1 MAQPAGTS
9 ELISRDAAWSVLTE
23 FTRSDSLRKHARAVE
38 ASMRA
43 YARRY
48 GEDPEA
54 WGVAGML
61 HDFDYEMHPRA
72 PQHPLKGA
80 EILLARGVPER
91 LVRAILAH
99 ADYAGMPRVAL
110 LERALYACDELSGF
124 VHAVALVQPG
134 HGIGYALVLMGAMG
148 LLGSAIFDLLVT
160 PKVVGGSVGVHP
172 LLTLFSLMLGAQL
185 LGILGMVIAVPV
197 AASIQVALAHFYP
210 QILDDLRAADEILLS
225 GTTIEDKVERSV
237 RAKGLPVSVP
247 PEKGL
252 PVSVPPEKGLPV
264 SVPPEK
270 GLPMSEPPEKLRSG
284 LRNWRFSRT
293 TTKLGSTCSCSSSS
307 PDRTNSGMA
316 HPKKAREAQRTT
328 SRRSIIEVPPSSC
341 ADPVWSRGRA
351 AC

>member
-1 MAQPAGTS
+1 VAQPAGTS

-124 VHAVALVQPG
+124 VHAVALVRPG
-134 HGIGYALVLMGAMG
+134 RVITGLEPASVRKKLKDKGFARTVNRDDVYRGADE
-148 LLGSAIFDLLVT
+148 LGV
-160 PKVVGGSVGVHP
+160 P
-172 LLTLFSLMLGAQL
+172 LDEH
-185 LGILGMVIAVPV
+185 IAFVV
-197 AASIQVALAHFYP
+197 AALSDIAPDLGLA
-210 QILDDLRAADEILLS
+210 RA
-225 GTTIEDKVERSV
+225 
-237 RAKGLPVSVP
+237 
-247 PEKGL
+247 
-252 PVSVPPEKGLPV
+252 
-264 SVPPEK
+264 
-270 GLPMSEPPEKLRSG
+270 
-284 LRNWRFSRT
+284 
-293 TTKLGSTCSCSSSS
+293 
-307 PDRTNSGMA
+307 
-316 HPKKAREAQRTT
+316 
-328 SRRSIIEVPPSSC
+328 
-341 ADPVWSRGRA
+341 
-351 AC
+351 